1 MFVLSRDSS
10 YLRVAPR
17 ETRSARKVV
26 FKVPAKILLVYERW
40 PYNLRTKLWNGL
52 DKETQ
57 KKDTIYAFKNDI
69 DKLYRNYRPV

>member
-1 MFVLSRDSS
+1 MFVLSRDPS
-10 YLRVAPR
+10 YLRVAPW

-26 FKVPAKILLVYERW
+26 FKVPAKILPVYERS
-40 PYNLRTKLWNGL
+40 PYYLGTKLWNGL

-57 KKDTIYAFKNDI
+57 KKDTIHAFKKDI